1 MSASP
6 HIASRWAARARRSSG
21 FSLLE
26 LLLVLVVVG
35 LLVSIAG
42 LSVSSGS
49 RPHRIA
55 GAVDDFRRL
64 AEYAMDQAQLGGFD
78 IGLLVEPAGDDGL
91 PHYRYQWLQRQGR
104 QWVRFAN
111 DELLLPLREFPSGLA
126 LELEVEDA
134 PLSLDTQREVSDP
147 PQVIYYGSGEATPGL
162 LRWRDAGS
170 DELLWQLDWDLLG
183 QLQLRRW
190 GEEEDELPH

>member
-1 MSASP
+1 MKGSP
-6 HIASRWAARARRSSG
+6 HIASRWAARAQRSSG

-49 RPHRIA
+49 RTHRIE
-55 GAVDDFRRL
+55 GAVGDFRRL

-78 IGLLVEPAGDDGL
+78 IGLLVEPAGDGGL
-91 PHYRYQWLQRQGR
+91 PHYRYQWLRRQGQ

-111 DELLLPLREFPSGLA
+111 DELLLPQREFPPGLA

-134 PLSLDTQREVSDP
+134 PLPMDTQRKVSDP
-147 PQVIYYGSGEATPGL
+147 PQVIYYGSGEATPGV

-190 GEEEDELPH
+190 GGEEDERRH